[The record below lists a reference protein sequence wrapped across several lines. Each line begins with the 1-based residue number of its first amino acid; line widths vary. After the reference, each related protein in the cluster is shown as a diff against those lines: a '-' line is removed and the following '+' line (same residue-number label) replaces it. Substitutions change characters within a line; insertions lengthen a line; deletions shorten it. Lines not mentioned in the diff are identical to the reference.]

1 MNVFHHFF
9 KKYFMNPTTQNNQD
23 DDWQIYTILKIIAG
37 CSFMQHASIFNPEI
51 FIPAHATEKE
61 NYIPG

>member
-1 MNVFHHFF
+1 MIDRL
-9 KKYFMNPTTQNNQD
+9 YD
-23 DDWQIYTILKIIAG
+23 IEIAG